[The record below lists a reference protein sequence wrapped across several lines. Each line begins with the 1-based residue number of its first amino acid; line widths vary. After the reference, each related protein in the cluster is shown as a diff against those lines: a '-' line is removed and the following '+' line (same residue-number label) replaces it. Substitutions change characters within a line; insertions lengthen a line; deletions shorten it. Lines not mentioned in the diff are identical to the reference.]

1 MGRWYHKILR
11 LCFPLRVIKEPNFIM
26 QIPREKLALTLQITY
41 LNDMADDDTLHSMPF
56 TPVEFKRY
64 HKKKAE
70 KKAAKDIVKV
80 CTQASSSLSFITIL
94 IGFSYSSLKNSPKNL
109 RLSSFQKSQL
119 SQQESSSTTESGQP
133 MS

>member
-1 MGRWYHKILR
+1 
-11 LCFPLRVIKEPNFIM
+11 
-26 QIPREKLALTLQITY
+26 
-41 LNDMADDDTLHSMPF
+41 MPF

-70 KKAAKDIVKV
+70 KKAAKDIAKV
-80 CTQASSSLSFITIL
+80 CTQASWFLSFTVIL
-94 IGFSYSSLKNSPKNL
+94 TGFSYSSLKNSPKNS